1 MKNALA
7 KKTRANL
14 HSGFL
19 YLVGVTLTPIFIR
32 DFFIRC
38 YPRTA
43 LRTYIIYYKK
53 QFVNTF
59 LPFFCIIFLWCWVVL
74 SGIEW
79 Y

>member
-14 HSGFL
+14 RSGFL

-59 LPFFCIIFLWCWVVL
+59 LPFFYYFFMLYCVALCGKSSV
-74 SGIEW
+74 
-79 Y
+79 